1 MVADKILT
9 LSFLQNFYLSNIR
22 KSNKN
27 TFSLN
32 KVKENNFYY
41 HSRYCNYQINNLIF
55 FFKDDFNNKK
65 SDSRHNFYFLIN
77 YFNSFF
83 KCLSRFLKK
92 DYKINS
98 FSKILFLA
106 FHRKSNIIMKYLSK
120 KFNFSYLSSFLPPV
134 ITNNQFKLTDF
145 YKSGLS
151 FQFYINSSHIFMCV
165 FILSK
170 ELDFN
175 IISHIRKKNLLLFSV
190 TTQIKLIEKSDIN
203 FPLSADNL
211 DSLYSAI
218 IFVNLLLK
226 S

>member
-1 MVADKILT
+1 
-9 LSFLQNFYLSNIR
+9 
-22 KSNKN
+22 
-27 TFSLN
+27 
-32 KVKENNFYY
+32 
-41 HSRYCNYQINNLIF
+41 
-55 FFKDDFNNKK
+55 
-65 SDSRHNFYFLIN
+65 
-77 YFNSFF
+77 
-83 KCLSRFLKK
+83 
-92 DYKINS
+92 
-98 FSKILFLA
+98 
-106 FHRKSNIIMKYLSK
+106 
-120 KFNFSYLSSFLPPV
+120 
-134 ITNNQFKLTDF
+134 
-145 YKSGLS
+145 
-151 FQFYINSSHIFMCV
+151 MCV